1 MNDSLMTSTIL
12 FTVFSFECGN
22 WCFNLLHNTLQLFHN
37 CILLSTWKQSSH
49 QTMLASNAVFSAYF
63 KESRGFP
70 PVCPPPPRNIYP
82 SLEFGTKYSPIMC
95 AQKWVYCPTYTCIT
109 LHKRYLVMW
118 KQVQIHK
125 NRTPSAIPRLFT
137 PQIYCKLISP
147 W

>member
-1 MNDSLMTSTIL
+1 MTAWWLAPYSSLCFLLNVVIDASISSI
-12 FTVFSFECGN
+12 VHFSFSTTAYCWVPENSPHTKPCLPQMQ
-22 WCFNLLHNTLQLFHN
+22 FSVL
-37 CILLSTWKQSSH
+37 ILR
-49 QTMLASNAVFSAYF
+49 NPG
-63 KESRGFP
+63 GFRL
-70 PVCPPPPRNIYP
+70 CAPPPRNIYP